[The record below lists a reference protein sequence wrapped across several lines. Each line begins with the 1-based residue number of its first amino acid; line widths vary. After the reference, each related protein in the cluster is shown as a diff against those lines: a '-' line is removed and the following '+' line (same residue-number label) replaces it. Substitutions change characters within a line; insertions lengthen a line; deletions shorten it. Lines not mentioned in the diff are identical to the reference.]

1 MSENHAAFTPEQQQ
15 IYEKV
20 VKLAKRYMPLIIE
33 KIGEI
38 TPESNINV
46 DGFESLNF
54 IMLICEIESDYDIK
68 IPDKTWRKLR
78 TVTDVVLAVDA
89 AVKKK
94 KK

>member
-1 MSENHAAFTPEQQQ
+1 MSQTVFTPEQQQ

-20 VKLAKRYMPLIIE
+20 LKFAHRYMP
-33 KIGEI
+33 KIMEQLGEV
-38 TPESNINV
+38 TPDSSINI

-78 TVTDVVLAVDA
+78 TVADVVFAVDA